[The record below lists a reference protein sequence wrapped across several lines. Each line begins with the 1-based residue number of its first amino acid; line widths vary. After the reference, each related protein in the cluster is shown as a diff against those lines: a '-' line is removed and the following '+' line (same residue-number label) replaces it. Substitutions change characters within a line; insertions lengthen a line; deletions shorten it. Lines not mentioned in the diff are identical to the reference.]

1 MKSKIRIIYSISFI
15 LMLPFIWLTFNN
27 IPLAIITYAVS
38 FILAEIG
45 KRLEVKNNVRW

>member
-15 LMLPFIWLTFNN
+15 LMFAFIWLLFNN
-27 IPLAIITYAVS
+27 IPLAVVVCAIS

>member
-15 LMLPFIWLTFNN
+15 LMLPFIWLLFNN
-27 IPLAIITYAVS
+27 IPLAVVVCAIS
-38 FILAEIG
+38 FTLAEIG

>member
-15 LMLPFIWLTFNN
+15 LMLPFIWLAFNN
-27 IPLAIITYAVS
+27 IPLAIITYTVS